1 MHLYILYIVFLFVS
15 LFLYLGND
23 NNVLESTF
31 AVANNDTRLLNIEM
45 VSLNGSLLPGGK
57 ILIVPDPYQQSS
69 ALEILDNDYLDSNK
83 TKGVIS
89 LTDILDNNY
98 TISQETSSNN
108 YLPNTISKLVEI
120 NDDYPIATIKFVN
133 KFNSTSK
140 SSLTDTEN
148 IFTYNAKF
156 VCGTIRGDEGPLRPG
171 HYDTDVSIYNKQ
183 NYPVNIFWSIS
194 INDENSTNSIIKTVN
209 PNHSFGITCKDI
221 KNLANLDRDNTDLIE
236 GFLILQANEMN
247 IASSNTRFTDEPI
260 SVNVFYTANALDS
273 LPQETLVEKFVFQ
286 ITNDSTGKIPKYLLN
301 KDLETSIRTELNSI
315 DPQEIKVKKLLS
327 SMYNLTDTHL
337 EKIKVV
343 IKETDLGVGNMIDDH
358 AISSVRLSPE

>member
-1 MHLYILYIVFLFVS
+1 MHLYILYILFLFVS
-15 LFLYLGND
+15 LSLYLGNE
-23 NNVLESTF
+23 VFESTF
-31 AVANNDTRLLNIEM
+31 AVTNNVTRLLNIEM

-57 ILIVPDPYQQSS
+57 VLLIPDPYQQSS
-69 ALEILDNDYLDSNK
+69 MLEISDNDYLDSNK

-89 LTDILDNNY
+89 LADILDNNY
-98 TISQETSSNN
+98 TISQKTSNNN

-120 NDDYPIATIKFVN
+120 NDDHPLATIKFVN

-140 SSLTDTEN
+140 SPLIDSPN
-148 IFTYNAKF
+148 FFTYYAKF

-171 HYDTDVSIYNKQ
+171 HYDTDISIYNKQ
-183 NYPVNIFWSIS
+183 NYPVNLFWSIS

-209 PNHSFGITCKDI
+209 PNHSFGLTCKDI
-221 KNLANLDRDNTDLIE
+221 KSLANIDRHNTDLNE
-236 GFLILQANEMN
+236 GFLILQTDEIG
-247 IASSNTRFTDEPI
+247 IASSDTRFKNEPI

-301 KDLETSIRTELNSI
+301 KDLETSLRTELNSI
-315 DPQEIKVKKLLS
+315 TPQEIKVKKFLS
-327 SMYNLTDTHL
+327 SMYNLTDIQL

>member
-1 MHLYILYIVFLFVS
+1 MHLYILYILFLFVS
-15 LFLYLGND
+15 LFLYLGNE
-23 NNVLESTF
+23 VFESTF
-31 AVANNDTRLLNIEM
+31 AVTNNVTRLLNIEM

-57 ILIVPDPYQQSS
+57 FLLVPDPYQQSTT
-69 ALEILDNDYLDSNK
+69 LEISDNDYLDSNK
-83 TKGVIS
+83 TKGIIS
-89 LTDILDNNY
+89 LADILDNNY
-98 TISQETSSNN
+98 TISQKTSNNN
-108 YLPNTISKLVEI
+108 YLSNTISKRVEI

-301 KDLETSIRTELNSI
+301 KDLETSLRTELNTI
-315 DPQEIKVKKLLS
+315 VPQEIKVKKILS
-327 SMYNLTDTHL
+327 SMYNLTDIQL

-358 AISSVRLSPE
+358 AISLVRLSPE